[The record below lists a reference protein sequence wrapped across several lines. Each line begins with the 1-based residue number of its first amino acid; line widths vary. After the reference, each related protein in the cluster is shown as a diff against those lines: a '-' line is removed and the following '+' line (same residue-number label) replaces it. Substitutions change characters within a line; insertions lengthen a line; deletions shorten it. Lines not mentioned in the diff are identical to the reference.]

1 VPAVKKRDFSVNN
14 KLFFSQSIMRA
25 DWNHLY
31 SFTNV
36 DKAFNYFIKK
46 LKRIYNKSFPYK
58 VVVNRPRKS
67 PWLTKALLTS
77 IRTKNK
83 LYLKTKSNP
92 GFIIEYKQY
101 KNKLCKLIRAAKF
114 DYHKSMLSRFKSNSA
129 KLWSHLNS
137 IIKPK
142 TSCDIPLS
150 PDTLNDYFTSV
161 FQQAPSHNSNDK
173 LTIPN
178 NAYIKDSMVLF
189 PITLKE
195 LHQTCLSISNS
206 SSVGCDGLN
215 PMILKDN
222 FALLSNQL
230 FYIFNMSFEQ
240 GVFPQMLKS
249 ALVTPIFKSGS
260 H

>member
-1 VPAVKKRDFSVNN
+1 
-14 KLFFSQSIMRA
+14 MRA

-36 DKAFNYFIKK
+36 NKAFNYCIKK
-46 LKRIYNKSFPYK
+46 LKRIYNKSFSYK
-58 VVVNRPRKS
+58 VVINSPRKT
-67 PWLTKALLTS
+67 PWLIKALPS
-77 IRTKNK
+77 IRTKSK
-83 LYLKTKSNP
+83 LYLKTKCNP
-92 GFIIEYKQY
+92 GFIVECKQY
-101 KNKLCKLIRAAKF
+101 KNKLCKFIRAAKF
-114 DYHKSMLSRFKSNSA
+114 DYHKSILSKLKSNSA

-142 TSCDIPLS
+142 TLSDVPLS
-150 PDTLNDYFTSV
+150 PDTLNDYFTCV
-161 FQQAPSHNSNDK
+161 FQQALSHISNDK

-195 LHQTCLSISNS
+195 LHQIFLSLSNY

-215 PMILKDN
+215 PMMLKDN

-230 FYIFNMSFEQ
+230 LYIFNRLNK
-240 GVFPQMLKS
+240 VY
-249 ALVTPIFKSGS
+249 S